1 MILAH
6 LCSFHFMILSYEKH
20 KRCVAYWHKDRQML
34 IFTKWELV
42 YLTYAKTSSKNCIKM
57 SPLASQLSNDS

>member
-6 LCSFHFMILSYEKH
+6 FRSFHFNVLSYEKH
-20 KRCVAYWHKDRQML
+20 KTSVAYWHKDRQML

-42 YLTYAKTSSKNCIKM
+42 YLIYAKTSVKIVSK
-57 SPLASQLSNDS
+57 